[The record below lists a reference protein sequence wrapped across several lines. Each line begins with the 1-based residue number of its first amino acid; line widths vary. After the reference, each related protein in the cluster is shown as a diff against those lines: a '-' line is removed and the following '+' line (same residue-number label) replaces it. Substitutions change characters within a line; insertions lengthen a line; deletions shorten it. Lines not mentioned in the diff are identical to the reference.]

1 MANRQPSGSDFNFG
15 CDTKKLQDLVGNRG
29 VEAIQVLNDQ
39 FGGLNGLAYGL
50 KTNLTDG
57 LPGEEADLQRRRD
70 VFGSNMIPAKKAK
83 SFLQLAW
90 EALQDFTLIVLIIAA
105 TISLILGLVVEK
117 DKETSWIDGFA
128 ILMAVVVVVLV
139 TASND
144 YSKELQFQSLQKQ
157 IKQDH
162 KFAVIRNG
170 EVGNM
175 ILASLRMKYYVEWLV
190 QRAQRECF
198 CSN

>member
-1 MANRQPSGSDFNFG
+1 MTDRQPSGSDVRFG
-15 CDTKKLQDLVGNRG
+15 YEAKSLQDLVGNRG

-57 LPGEEADLQRRRD
+57 LPGDEADLRRRRD
-70 VFGSNMIPAKKAK
+70 VYGSNMIPAKKPK

-90 EALQDFTLIVLIIAA
+90 EALQDFTLIVLIVAA
-105 TISLILGLVVEK
+105 IISLILGLVVEK

-139 TASND
+139 TAFND
-144 YSKELQFQSLQKQ
+144 YSKEMQFQSLQKQ

-162 KFAVIRNG
+162 QFAVIRNG
-170 EVGNM
+170 EVGN
-175 ILASLRMKYYVEWLV
+175 IARTTLQQNDIDTEYVDV
-190 QRAQRECF
+190 K
-198 CSN
+198 